1 MKNKGIFALNLLL
14 AVLVQASMI
23 WYLDCGGLWRK
34 GLTSFGFV
42 LLGVLNLAY
51 LIAVRRKPFRF
62 PGILV
67 IGLVFAMLGDIVLNV
82 NFIGG
87 ALLFAVGHIFYAI
100 SYAQLQRIGK
110 LDLLL
115 SGVIFAAAALF
126 LLLAPIFDFGD
137 PVMKGICI
145 GYALIISCM
154 VGKAFGNAVREH
166 TVTNLLLAAGSFLFF
181 FSDLMLVLYVF
192 ADAPH
197 IIDTLCVVTYYPAQ
211 CILAHSM
218 FWYKGKSPA
227 GK

>member
-1 MKNKGIFALNLLL
+1 MKNKGIFALNLVL

-51 LIAVRRKPFRF
+51 LIAGRKKPLRF
-62 PGILV
+62 PWILTV
-67 IGLVFAMLGDIVLNV
+67 GLGFAMLGDIVLNV

-87 ALLFAVGHIFYAI
+87 ALLFAVGHIFYAV
-100 SYAQLQRIGK
+100 SYAQLRRIGK
-110 LDLLL
+110 TDLVL
-115 SGVIFAAAALF
+115 SGVIFAAAGSFLF
-126 LLLAPIFDFGD
+126 FAPIFDFGD

-154 VGKAFGNAVREH
+154 VGKAVGNAAGEH
-166 TVTNLLLAAGSFLFF
+166 TVTNVLLAAGSFLFF

-197 IIDTLCVVTYYPAQ
+197 IIDTLCVATYYPAQ
-211 CILAHSM
+211 CVLAHAL
-218 FWYKGKSPA
+218 FWYRGKKKSV
-227 GK
+227 

>member
-1 MKNKGIFALNLLL
+1 MKNKGIFVLNLLL
-14 AVLVQASMI
+14 AGLVQASMI

-42 LLGVLNLAY
+42 LLGALNLAY
-51 LIAVRRKPFRF
+51 LIAVRKKPLCF
-62 PGILV
+62 PVILG

-87 ALLFAVGHIFYAI
+87 ALLFAVGHIFYAV
-100 SYAQLQRIGK
+100 SYAQLRRIGK
-110 LDLLL
+110 LDLVL
-115 SGVIFAAAALF
+115 SGVIFAAAGSFLF
-126 LLLAPIFDFGD
+126 FAPIFDFGD

-154 VGKAFGNAVREH
+154 VGKALANAVRES

-197 IIDTLCVVTYYPAQ
+197 IIDTLCVATYYPAQ
-211 CILAHSM
+211 CILAHAM
-218 FWYKGKSPA
+218 FWYRGKSSA
-227 GK
+227 ET

>member
-1 MKNKGIFALNLLL
+1 MKNKGIFALNLVLT
-14 AVLVQASMI
+14 VLVQASMV

-51 LIAVRRKPFRF
+51 LIAVRRKPLRF
-62 PGILV
+62 PVILV
-67 IGLVFAMLGDIVLNV
+67 VGLIFAMLGDIVLNV

-115 SGVIFAAAALF
+115 SGIIFAAAALF
-126 LLLAPIFDFGD
+126 LLLAPIFDFGGTLMT
-137 PVMKGICI
+137 VICV
-145 GYALIISCM
+145 GYAFVISCM

-166 TVTNLLLAAGSFLFF
+166 TVTNILLAAGSFLFF

-192 ADAPH
+192 GDAPH
-197 IIDTLCVVTYYPAQ
+197 IVDTLCVATYYPAQ
-211 CILAHSM
+211 CILAHTM
-218 FWYKGKSPA
+218 FWYNGRNTAQK
-227 GK
+227 